1 MSVNAV
7 VSKGTQFKRGNGA
20 SNEIFTKLSEV
31 NSIGLPNLSRPTIDV
46 TDLDSTAREYV
57 AALRTSGEVTV
68 GMNFT
73 RTTYIATYADYASDT
88 ARNYQIVLPDTSN
101 TTIEFTGYVSGISGS
116 APGPDEK
123 VSVEVT
129 YTITGDI
136 TITS

>member
-1 MSVNAV
+1 MSINAV
-7 VSKGTQFKRGNGA
+7 VSKGTQFKRGDGA
-20 SNEIFTKLSEV
+20 SNEVFTKLSEV
-31 NSIGLPNLSRPTIDV
+31 NSVSLPNLTRPTIDV
-46 TDLDSTAREYV
+46 TDLDSLAREYV

-73 RTTYIATYADYASDT
+73 RNTYIATYNDYKSDT

-101 TTIEFTGYVSGISGS
+101 TTIEFTGYVSGISGA